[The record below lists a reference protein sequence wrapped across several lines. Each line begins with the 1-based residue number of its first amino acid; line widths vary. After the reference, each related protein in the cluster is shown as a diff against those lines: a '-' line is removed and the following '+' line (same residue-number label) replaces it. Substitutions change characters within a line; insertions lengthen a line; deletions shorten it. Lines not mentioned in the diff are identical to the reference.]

1 MFFIW
6 RSRRILK
13 KLFAVSE
20 TLKKNNRHFLQI
32 DTFCLFQQ
40 LFANKDFSM
49 EKILCNIFETAN
61 AAMLAKTILE
71 SPYKVLQSL

>member
-20 TLKKNNRHFLQI
+20 TLKKNNRHFLQ
-32 DTFCLFQQ
+32 FCLFQQ